1 MSEVLELN
9 PLNCDASVLPRPT
22 KAEHLIQ
29 QLNANNAKKVAL
41 LLVLGFVAY
50 HGILNWQYGK
60 RLSLFLAYDTLHV
73 YTFIY
78 ISNLIN
84 IRERFVSMAVI

>member
-9 PLNCDASVLPRPT
+9 PLNCDASVSPRPT

-29 QLNANNAKKVAL
+29 QLTATNAKKVAL

-60 RLSLFLAYDTLHV
+60 TLLLS
-73 YTFIY
+73 
-78 ISNLIN
+78 
-84 IRERFVSMAVI
+84 